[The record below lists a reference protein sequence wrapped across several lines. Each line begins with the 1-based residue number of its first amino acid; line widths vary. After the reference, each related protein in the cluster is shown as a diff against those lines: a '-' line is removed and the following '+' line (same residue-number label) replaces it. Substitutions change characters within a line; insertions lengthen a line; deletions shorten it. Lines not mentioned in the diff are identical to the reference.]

1 MGKEE
6 VRVKYLLVENKCYE
20 LIVDFRLLMFSLSEL
35 DPNTS
40 TKDIPRE
47 MDCVLSSNFSIL
59 QFVAY
64 EDLLD
69 FDRNLLVGI
78 SLTISKQFLQFKYKG
93 NSPYPPAI
101 PVIDTFSRAFEKWD
115 RNVTKQGKEIK
126 ECKLENV
133 VLEEETKEDILRTIN
148 FIKNM
153 QKYKD
158 IGATLPS
165 GILLEG
171 EPGTGKTLIAKTIAS
186 ESDMNFKHVVASDFV
201 QKYVGE
207 SAKHVEKIFKELKDK
222 GGGVL
227 FIDEIDAIGG
237 KRNDDS
243 DDNKEYRSCLNK
255 LLACM
260 SDASE
265 NNIIVIGATNV
276 KDQLDSALIREGRID
291 LVINIP
297 LPNFES
303 RVKLFELYVGK
314 LKHKD
319 DINYELLAEKSKGKS
334 GAFISSV
341 CNHSGIYAVDKGFT
355 KVNQEHLEHTIDKML
370 RENKSE
376 NNNNII
382 GFVK

>member
-1 MGKEE
+1 MNNEE
-6 VRVKYLLVENKCYE
+6 RRVKYLLVNDNCYE
-20 LIVDFRLLMFSLSEL
+20 LVVDFKLLMFSLSKL

-40 TKDIPRE
+40 TKDKPVE
-47 MDCVLSSNFSIL
+47 KDCVLASNFSIL
-59 QFVAY
+59 QALTY
-64 EDLLD
+64 EELLE
-69 FDRNLLVGI
+69 FDRNCLVGI
-78 SLTISKQFLQFKYKG
+78 ALTISKQFLQFKYQD
-93 NSPYPPAI
+93 NNNPYPPAV
-101 PVIDTFSRAFEKWD
+101 PVIDNYDRAFEKWN
-115 RNVTKQGKEIK
+115 RNIKKESKEIK

-133 VLEEETKEDILRTIN
+133 VLEDETKEDILRTIN

-186 ESDMNFKHVVASDFV
+186 ESNMNFKHVVASDFV

-207 SAKHVEKIFKELKDK
+207 SAKHVEKTFKELKDK
-222 GGGVL
+222 GGGVI
-227 FIDEIDAIGG
+227 FIDELDAIGG
-237 KRNDDS
+237 KRDSS
-243 DDNKEYRSCLNK
+243 DDNKEYRNCLNK

-260 SDASE
+260 SEASE

-276 KDQLDSALIREGRID
+276 ANQLDSALIREGRID

-297 LPNFES
+297 LPNFDS
-303 RVKLFELYVGK
+303 RVELFELYVGK
-314 LKHKD
+314 LKHEEGID
-319 DINYELLAEKSKGKS
+319 YELLAEKTEGKS

-341 CNHSGIYAVDKGFT
+341 CNHSAMLAVDKGFQ
-355 KVNQEHLEHTIDKML
+355 KVNQEHLEQTIDKML
-370 RENKSE
+370 RDNKSE